1 MLLKTM
7 TGCSLCREN
16 KGSTVPLP
24 ESSKLGKYIFSMCL
38 LQVPV
43 TVVSVSAIPKTGGC
57 LESTANATTESVTN
71 TMASFAQVNH
81 TLWN

>member
-1 MLLKTM
+1 M
-7 TGCSLCREN
+7 CS
-16 KGSTVPLP
+16 
-24 ESSKLGKYIFSMCL
+24 

-57 LESTANATTESVTN
+57 LESTVNVTTENVTN

-81 TLWN
+81 KHFGNEYGDGKP